1 MDLLRDFAG
10 YLIAHRRWWLV
21 PVVLALVVVGFLV
34 ALSVASPLSPFIYP
48 LF

>member
-1 MDLLRDFAG
+1 MDFLRQFAG
-10 YLIAHRRWWLV
+10 YLLAHRRWWLV
-21 PVVLALVVVGFLV
+21 PIVLSVVIVGLLV